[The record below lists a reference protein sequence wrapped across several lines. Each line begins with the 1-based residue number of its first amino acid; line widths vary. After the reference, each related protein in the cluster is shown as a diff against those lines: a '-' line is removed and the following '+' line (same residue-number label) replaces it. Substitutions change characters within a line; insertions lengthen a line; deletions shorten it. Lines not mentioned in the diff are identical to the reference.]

1 MSSRS
6 SFRCLPLKLVE
17 QNWSV
22 TKKTKLRTALLWLA
36 AIRFVISIAA
46 IPLAP
51 FLYREHFVVLVLM
64 RPTKEV
70 LLAAG
75 FLIKAGK
82 VGLLPVI
89 AAALPLMVLGVW
101 LFYYLGRA
109 FCKELTEGELPG
121 IAGRLLSAEKI
132 KKVKKALDKKG
143 EKLIFLGRLAA
154 FPSTV
159 AATAAGAGRMTP
171 REFLPFDAAGAAASI
186 GVALGAGYVLGQ
198 AYEDASP
205 ILSVVGVLA
214 LAAGAILLGRYL
226 KKS

>member
-1 MSSRS
+1 M
-6 SFRCLPLKLVE
+6 
-17 QNWSV
+17 
-22 TKKTKLRTALLWLA
+22 WLA
-36 AIRFVISIAA
+36 AIRFLISVAA

-82 VGLLPVI
+82 VGLVPVVV
-89 AAALPLMVLGVW
+89 AALPLMVLGVW

-109 FCKELTEGELPG
+109 FRDEITEGELPG
-121 IAGRLLSAEKI
+121 IAGRILSAEKV
-132 KKVKKALDKKG
+132 KKVKKVLDKKG
-143 EKLIFLGRLAA
+143 SRLIVLGRLAA

-171 REFLPFDAAGAAASI
+171 REFLPYDAAGAAASI
-186 GVALGAGYVLGQ
+186 ALAIGAGYALGQ
-198 AYEDASP
+198 AYEEASP
-205 ILSVVGVLA
+205 LLSIVGVAA
-214 LAAGAILLGRYL
+214 LVVGAILLGRYL
-226 KKS
+226 NRA

>member
-1 MSSRS
+1 M
-6 SFRCLPLKLVE
+6 
-17 QNWSV
+17 
-22 TKKTKLRTALLWLA
+22 TKKTKLRTALMWLA
-36 AIRFVISIAA
+36 AIRFLISVVA

-82 VGLLPVI
+82 VGLLPVV

-109 FCKELTEGELPG
+109 FRDEITEGELPG
-121 IAGRLLSAEKI
+121 VAGRILSPEKVKKI
-132 KKVKKALDKKG
+132 KKVLDKKG
-143 EKLIFLGRLAA
+143 SRLIVLGRLAA
-154 FPSTV
+154 FPSTI

-171 REFLPFDAAGAAASI
+171 REFLPYDAAGAAASI
-186 GVALGAGYVLGQ
+186 ALAIGAGYALGQ
-198 AYEDASP
+198 AYEEASP
-205 ILSVVGVLA
+205 VLSVVGVMA
-214 LAAGAILLGRYL
+214 LAVGAILLGRYL
-226 KKS
+226 KRA

>member
-1 MSSRS
+1 M
-6 SFRCLPLKLVE
+6 
-17 QNWSV
+17 
-22 TKKTKLRTALLWLA
+22 TKKTKLRTALMWLA
-36 AIRFVISIAA
+36 AIRFLISVAA

-82 VGLLPVI
+82 VGLVPVV

-109 FCKELTEGELPG
+109 FRDEITEGELPG
-121 IAGRLLSAEKI
+121 IAGRILSADKI
-132 KKVKKALDKKG
+132 KKVKKVLDKKG
-143 EKLIFLGRLAA
+143 SRLILLGRLAA

-171 REFLPFDAAGAAASI
+171 REFLPYDAAGAAGSI
-186 GVALGAGYVLGQ
+186 ALAIGAGYALGQ
-198 AYEDASP
+198 AYEEASP
-205 ILSVVGVLA
+205 ILSIVGVAA
-214 LAAGAILLGRYL
+214 LVVGAILLGRYL
-226 KKS
+226 NRA